1 MQGSAHHS
9 YSMKETEQAPSNQG
23 AVGMEHNGNVQI
35 ITISDGEDAEAFEGV
50 LDYNA
55 SIN

>member
-1 MQGSAHHS
+1 
-9 YSMKETEQAPSNQG
+9 MKETEQAPSNQG